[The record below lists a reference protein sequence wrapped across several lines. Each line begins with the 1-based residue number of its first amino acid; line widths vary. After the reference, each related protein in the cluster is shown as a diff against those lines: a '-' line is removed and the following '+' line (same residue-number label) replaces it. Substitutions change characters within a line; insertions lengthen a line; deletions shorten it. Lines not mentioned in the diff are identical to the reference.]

1 MGAREACS
9 PPHGNLIRHATP
21 LPNPPRFLCAY
32 CFLTQFSGAIL
43 EAFWYSKWVIQHIFG
58 KHAMSTFQRYK
69 VCMNRSSDER
79 VMAPGSRG
87 VGAIFSR
94 FSREDSGQTREAFGE
109 PRVACCSWSCH
120 LSNAPGLTDQ
130 LIASQK
136 DSAREG
142 GCPRGKTRQIFSTF
156 FLLFVCVRSHVWPS
170 SRRRFSTFLVPLESL
185 CYPLT

>member
-1 MGAREACS
+1 MALFIGEVVGLVCHHGMRHVMGAREACS

-156 FLLFVCVRSHVWPS
+156 FLLFVCVRSHV
-170 SRRRFSTFLVPLESL
+170 
-185 CYPLT
+185 